1 MATRRNRI
9 GITFATM
16 ICAVTA
22 TAAAQQYPQP
32 TGPALAIVTKD
43 NSRHF
48 GSSPLDGGPM
58 ATDLSAALN
67 AKDIDKA
74 VKKVADWQLAQ
85 SQAYFDRIWTWSVLY
100 TGFMAASASTGDP
113 KYRDAMM
120 AMGRK
125 YNFELRS
132 QLPNADD
139 ESVGST
145 YLDLY
150 FLQPVAE
157 QDQKLVLPTRAGLD
171 AVLPLK
177 TLRPDDP
184 RIPWWWCDALFMAPA
199 VWAEMGRET
208 GDPKYVEYL
217 NTQWHATYDLLYDKD
232 EHLYARDAT
241 YKTKLEPNGKKQ
253 FWSRGEG
260 WVLGGLAR
268 VLEQLPANDPNRPFY
283 VQQMKE
289 MSARVAE
296 LQDPKTGLW
305 HAGLLDPATYPLDEV
320 SGSSLF
326 VYGMAYGVNHGYLDR
341 KTYEPVIAR
350 AWKGILGHVYAD
362 GRLGAIQ
369 QTGSEPAFYYPASSY
384 NYGVGGFL
392 LAGAELKTMVAA
404 PAPARVKG
412 GKGSR

>member
-1 MATRRNRI
+1 MMLKYSVV
-9 GITFATM
+9 FAM
-16 ICAVTA
+16 LVAA

-32 TGPALAIVTKD
+32 TGPTLAIINKD

-48 GSSPLDGGPM
+48 GTSPLDGGPM

-85 SQAYFDRIWTWSVLY
+85 SQPYFDRIWTWSVLY

-139 ESVGST
+139 QSVGST

-157 QDQKLVLPTRAGLD
+157 QDQKLVLPTRTALD
-171 AVLPLK
+171 SVLPLK
-177 TLRPDDP
+177 TLNPGDP

-208 GDPKYVEYL
+208 GDPKYVAYL
-217 NTQWHATYDLLYDKD
+217 NAQWHATYDLLYDKD

-241 YKTKLEPNGKKQ
+241 FKDKREANGKKI

-289 MSARVAE
+289 MSARVAG
-296 LQDPKTGLW
+296 LQDPRTGLW
-305 HAGLLDPATYPLDEV
+305 HAGLLDPSAYPLDEV

-341 KTYEPVIAR
+341 KMYEPVIAR
-350 AWKGILGHVYAD
+350 AWKGILGHIYAD

-369 QTGSEPAFYYPASSY
+369 QTGAEPAFYYPASSY
-384 NYGVGGFL
+384 TYGVGGFL
-392 LAGAELKTMVAA
+392 LAGSELKLMAA
-404 PAPARVKG
+404 IKNQKPGQKG
-412 GKGSR
+412 GGGYK

>member
-1 MATRRNRI
+1 MNRV
-9 GITFATM
+9 
-16 ICAVTA
+16 AVALMLSTLVA
-22 TAAAQQYPQP
+22 SAAAQQFPQP
-32 TGPALAIVTKD
+32 TGATLAIITKD

-48 GSSPLDGGPM
+48 GSSPAEDGPM

-74 VKKVADWQLAQ
+74 EKKVADWQLAE
-85 SQAYFDRIWTWSVLY
+85 SQPYFDRIWTWSALY

-113 KYRDAMM
+113 KYKDAMM

-132 QLPNADD
+132 RLPNADD
-139 ESVGST
+139 QSIGST

-157 QDQKLVLPTRAGLD
+157 QDQKLVLPTKGDLD
-171 AVLPLK
+171 TVLPLK
-177 TLRPDDP
+177 TLKPGDD

-199 VWAEMGRET
+199 VWAEMGKET

-217 NTQWHATYDLLYDKD
+217 NAQWHATYDLLYDKD
-232 EHLYARDAT
+232 EHLYARDAS
-241 YKTKLEPNGKKQ
+241 YKSKREANGKKI

-289 MSARVAE
+289 MSARIAG

-305 HAGLLDPATYPLDEV
+305 HAGLLDPGTYVLDEV
-320 SGSSLF
+320 SGSSFF

-350 AWKGILGHVYAD
+350 AWKGLLGHVYAD

-369 QTGSEPAFYYPASSY
+369 QTGSEPAFYYPTSSY

-392 LAGAELKTMVAA
+392 LAGAELKKMVAA
-404 PAPARVKG
+404 PAVGHTKG
-412 GKGSR
+412 GKGQK

>member
-1 MATRRNRI
+1 M
-9 GITFATM
+9 
-16 ICAVTA
+16 
-22 TAAAQQYPQP
+22 
-32 TGPALAIVTKD
+32 
-43 NSRHF
+43 
-48 GSSPLDGGPM
+48 
-58 ATDLSAALN
+58 
-67 AKDIDKA
+67 
-74 VKKVADWQLAQ
+74 KKVADWQLAE
-85 SQAYFDRIWTWSVLY
+85 SQPYFDRIWTWSVLY

-125 YNFELRS
+125 YNFELRNR
-132 QLPNADD
+132 LPNADD
-139 ESVGST
+139 QSVGST

-150 FLQPVAE
+150 LLQPVAE
-157 QDQKLVLPTRAGLD
+157 QDQKLILPTRADLD

-177 TLRPDDP
+177 TLAGDTAK
-184 RIPWWWCDALFMAPA
+184 IPWWWCDALFMAPA
-199 VWAEMGRET
+199 VWAEMGKAT
-208 GDPKYVEYL
+208 GDPKYVAYL
-217 NTQWHATYDLLYDKD
+217 NVQWHQTYDLLWDKD

-241 YKTKLEPNGKKQ
+241 YKDKREANGKKV

-268 VLEQLPANDPNRPFY
+268 VLEQLPADDPNRPFY

-296 LQDPKTGLW
+296 LQDAKTGLW

-320 SGSSLF
+320 SGSALF

-362 GRLGAIQ
+362 GRLGCIQ
-369 QTGSEPAFYYPASSY
+369 QTGPEPAFYYPASSY
-384 NYGVGGFL
+384 TYGVGGFL
-392 LAGAELKTMVAA
+392 LAGAELKKMAQV
-404 PAPARVKG
+404 PAHSVGNSGRGV
-412 GKGSR
+412 R